1 MNTNTLYANTIKP
14 IGDFI
19 GALCLA
25 TLLIIPFLIIWLVL
39 FISGTKSPIFKQDR
53 PGKNEKIFY
62 ILKFKTMTDEK
73 DSNGVLLSD
82 EKRTT
87 KLGNFLR
94 KTSLDEIPQIINILN
109 GDMSFV
115 GPRPLRTRYLPY
127 YTKEE
132 LARHIVKPGIT
143 GLAQVSGRN
152 AINWDEKLKYDIDYL
167 KNMTLLTDIKILF
180 KTFIKIFNSSE
191 INLNLENSSFD
202 EYRQNK
208 LNTSYKK

>member
-1 MNTNTLYANTIKP
+1 MNSKAIYATTVKP

-19 GALCLA
+19 GAFCLA
-25 TLLIIPFLIIWLVL
+25 IILVVPFLLIWLILY
-39 FISGTKSPIFKQDR
+39 ISGTKSPIFKQDR
-53 PGKNEKIFY
+53 PGKNEKIFN

-73 DSNGVLLSD
+73 DSNGALLPD

-94 KTSLDEIPQIINILN
+94 KTSLDEIPQIINILR

-132 LARHIVKPGIT
+132 LVRHFIKPGIT

-152 AINWDEKLKYDIDYL
+152 ALNWDDKLKYDINYFNQISFML
-167 KNMTLLTDIKILF
+167 DIKILF
-180 KTFIKIFNSSE
+180 KTFLKIFNSSE
-191 INLNLENSSFD
+191 INLNIENSNFD
-202 EYRQNK
+202 EYRKNK
-208 LNTSYKK
+208 LKT